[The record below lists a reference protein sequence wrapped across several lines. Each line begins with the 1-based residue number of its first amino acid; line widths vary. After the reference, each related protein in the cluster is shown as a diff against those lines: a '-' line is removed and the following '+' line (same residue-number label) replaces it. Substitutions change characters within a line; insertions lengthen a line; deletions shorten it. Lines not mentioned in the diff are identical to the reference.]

1 MCIKVKRVCKR
12 YSNNSKTLMKK
23 YLTITA
29 ATAAL
34 LTACSTQNDLAAMA
48 QGGYAFRPE
57 RIKIDPHKA
66 VAHGHWDRPEGLEGE
81 HLIIIDTQLQQAKYY
96 IANQYVGSSTIS
108 SGKAGHGTPA
118 GTFKILSKDEDHK
131 SSTYGSVVDAMGN
144 TLIADYTAGQPMP
157 PGGIYKGA
165 PMNYGMQITNTGIW
179 MHEGFVTSAPESHG
193 CIRLPGDMAKIFF
206 DNTPVG
212 TKVVIK

>member
-1 MCIKVKRVCKR
+1 MKRTC
-12 YSNNSKTLMKK
+12 LI
-23 YLTITA
+23 LA

-48 QGGYAFRPE
+48 KGYAFRPA

-66 VAHGHWDRPEGLEGE
+66 VAHGYWDCPAGLEGE
-81 HLIIIDTQLQQAKYY
+81 HLIVIDTQLQQAKYY
-96 IANQYVGSSTIS
+96 IANQQVGSSTIS

-118 GTFKILSKDEDHK
+118 GEFKILSKDEDHT
-131 SSTYGSVVDAMGN
+131 SSTYGSVVDAAGN
-144 TLIADYTAGQPMP
+144 TLIADYTKGQPMP
-157 PGGIYKGA
+157 AGGIYKGA
-165 PMNYGMQITNTGIW
+165 PMNFGMQITNTGIW
-179 MHEGFVTSAPESHG
+179 MHEGYVTAAPESHG

-212 TKVVIK
+212 TRVVIK

>member
-1 MCIKVKRVCKR
+1 M
-12 YSNNSKTLMKK
+12 L
-23 YLTITA
+23 A

-34 LTACSTQNDLAAMA
+34 LAACTTGNDLAAMA
-48 QGGYAFRPE
+48 RGGYAFRPK

-66 VAHGHWDRPEGLEGE
+66 VSHGYWDRPADLEGE
-81 HLIIIDTQLQQAKYY
+81 HLIVIDTQLQQAKYY
-96 IANQYVGSSTIS
+96 IANQQVGSSTIS

-131 SSTYGSVVDAMGN
+131 SSTYGSVVDAAGN
-144 TLIADYTAGQPMP
+144 TLIADYTKGQPMP
-157 PGGIYKGA
+157 VGGIYKGA
-165 PMNYGMQITNTGIW
+165 DMNFGMQITNTGIW
-179 MHEGFVTSAPESHG
+179 MHEGYVTAAPESHG
-193 CIRLPGDMAKIFF
+193 CIRLPRDMAKIFF

>member
-1 MCIKVKRVCKR
+1 MCIKRQRVCKH
-12 YSNNSKTLMKK
+12 SINNSKRLMKI
-23 YLTITA
+23 YLTMTA
-29 ATAAL
+29 AAATL

-48 QGGYAFRPE
+48 SGGYAFRPE
-57 RIKIDPHKA
+57 RIKIDPLQA
-66 VAHGHWDRPEGLEGE
+66 VAHGHWDCPVGLEGD

-131 SSTYGSVVDAMGN
+131 SSTYGSVVDAQGN
-144 TLIADYTAGQPMP
+144 TLISDYTKGQPMP
-157 PGGIYKGA
+157 AGGIYKGA

-179 MHEGFVTSAPESHG
+179 MHEGLVTSAPESHG
-193 CIRLPGDMAKIFF
+193 CIRLPKRMAKIFF

-212 TKVVIK
+212 TPVEIK